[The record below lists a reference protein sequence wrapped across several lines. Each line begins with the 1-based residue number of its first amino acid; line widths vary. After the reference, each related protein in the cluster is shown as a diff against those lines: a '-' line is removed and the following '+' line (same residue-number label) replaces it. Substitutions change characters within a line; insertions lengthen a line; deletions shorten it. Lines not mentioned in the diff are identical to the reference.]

1 MLKKKNYYQQRSDD
15 VRMLIAE
22 AKVRNN
28 LTGEGVAKK
37 IGMPVNTFNKKACH
51 PEEFRCKHVWL
62 LEELAGR
69 TCQDAGRE
77 NRH

>member
-1 MLKKKNYYQQRSDD
+1 MAKKNYFQQRSDD
-15 VRMLIAE
+15 VKLLIAE

-28 LTGEGVAKK
+28 LNNAGVAKK
-37 IGMPVNTFNKKACH
+37 IGMPLNTFNKKTCH

-69 TCQDAGRE
+69 
-77 NRH
+77 